1 MGPVQSYTV
10 PMSEP
15 NLIAL
20 NVGNTRTQAGLF
32 IEGRLTAHERFDNR
46 APAAAAEWIVA
57 RWPEIAT
64 LAAPSIL
71 AASVNDSVAD
81 RLASMIEDQLTVE
94 VYRVGDDVPAPIG
107 QCLDP
112 ETITGVDR
120 LLNAAAAFE
129 RVRQACVIIDAGTA
143 ITIDFVDG
151 EGTFH
156 GGAIAPGARLQ
167 LKALHDHTALLP
179 DLEFTR
185 PDADPFGRNTAQA
198 MLHGVHYGISGM
210 VRRLAEL
217 YAQAYG
223 AYPQVIATGGDAA
236 LLFEGDE
243 FIDNIVPD
251 LTLLGIA
258 AAARHAL
265 VAHEGD
271 GDDDHAR
278 GR

>member
-1 MGPVQSYTV
+1 
-10 PMSEP
+10 MSEP

-32 IEGRLTAHERFDNR
+32 IAGKLTAQERFDNR
-46 APAAAAEWIVA
+46 APAATAEWVVA
-57 RWPEIAT
+57 RWPQIAG
-64 LAAPSIL
+64 LNAPAII

-94 VYRVGDDVPAPIG
+94 VYRVGDDVPVPIG

-120 LLNAAAAFE
+120 LLNAAAAFD
-129 RVRQACVIIDAGTA
+129 RVKQACVVVDAGTA
-143 ITIDFVDG
+143 ITIDFIDG

-167 LKALHDHTALLP
+167 LKSLHDHTALLP
-179 DLEFTR
+179 EIEYAR
-185 PDADPFGRNTAQA
+185 PDGDPFGRNTAQA

-223 AYPQVIATGGDAA
+223 AYPRIIATGGDAA
-236 LLFEGDE
+236 MLFEGDE
-243 FIDNIVPD
+243 LIDNIVPE

-265 VAHEGD
+265 VPQPDEA
-271 GDDDHAR
+271 DDDHDRRA
-278 GR
+278 